1 MKIWGENCIECIIF
15 YLLQLN
21 HKIFHILFEHNPVAR
36 RLFCHLYAYT
46 NSYYEAVKYQIV
58 CEAVKYQ
65 IVYTSNSLILTRVSQ
80 LLQLIT
86 MNKEHIKG
94 NGMLQSIREGK

>member
-58 CEAVKYQ
+58 
-65 IVYTSNSLILTRVSQ
+65 YTSNSLILTRVSQ
-80 LLQLIT
+80 LLQFIT